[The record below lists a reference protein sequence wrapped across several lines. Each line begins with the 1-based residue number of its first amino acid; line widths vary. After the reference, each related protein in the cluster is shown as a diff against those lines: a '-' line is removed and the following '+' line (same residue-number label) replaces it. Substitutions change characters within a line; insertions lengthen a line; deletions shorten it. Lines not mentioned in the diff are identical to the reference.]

1 MELST
6 NVIEKNLARLAKQ
19 YLTPP
24 PTSVDVERLF
34 SHARQILSQRRSNV
48 MPKNVEKILFCC
60 ENLPVINFKY

>member
-24 PTSVDVERLF
+24 PTSVDVERL
-34 SHARQILSQRRSNV
+34 QEV
-48 MPKNVEKILFCC
+48 
-60 ENLPVINFKY
+60 PVLRD